1 MTKLTMMTI
10 LGLTASAALAEVNEI
25 GKAQVYFVH
34 LQEGMSL
41 GLHSLLFPTKVKA
54 TAADMT
60 CDLALFA
67 SDSLALTN
75 RLGGSSCSAALHGAE
90 VTSPFPVVFGLKG
103 MGVAPAGV
111 DPTVFK
117 QVGHHHLFIN
127 NTLTADMAGQVVPAD
142 DSHLHF
148 GGGQTETMLSLAP
161 GRYQLQLVLA
171 DPYHRI
177 HQPAIASPAISITVT
192 GGDHED

>member
-1 MTKLTMMTI
+1 MNSMTMMTI
-10 LGLTASAALAEVNEI
+10 LGLTASVALAEVSEV

-34 LQEGMSL
+34 LQ
-41 GLHSLLFPTKVKA
+41 
-54 TAADMT
+54 D
-60 CDLALFA
+60 
-67 SDSLALTN
+67 
-75 RLGGSSCSAALHGAE
+75 GAE
-90 VTSPFPVVFGLKG
+90 VTSPFSVVFGLKG

-127 NTLTADMAGQVVPAD
+127 QTLTADMAGQVVPAD

-161 GRYQLQLVLA
+161 GTYQLQLVLA